1 MGAGQMASV
10 ILPSGPGATPSRW
23 SPDHLRLHR
32 SLLRQPELL
41 PRGASLLLAVSGGQ
55 DSMAMTGLL
64 RDLCGLHHWHLHL
77 WHGDHG
83 WREESQR
90 QAGELQSWAEAQGLP
105 IWVERQPPLQSPA
118 NREAAA
124 RCWRYRCL
132 QRQALRLG
140 CQHVLTAHTASDRAE
155 TVLLHLARGSHRRGL
170 AALRRRLPL
179 AALLEEDPSPAP
191 GKGVGGI
198 AAATLEQEVPGLAP
212 AAASPSPPPA
222 GASLGPVF
230 AAAGPPS
237 APDPSPTLWL
247 VRPLQLFS
255 RQDTER
261 ICRREGWPVWL
272 DASNAQLELSRNRI
286 RAQVL
291 PVLEQL
297 HPGAARRISA
307 QAERLAA
314 EQEQQQELLDLAL
327 SAVQSGPLELDRRAL
342 LRLSVAGQGLLLQH
356 WLRRCRGQELDSRSL
371 ASLLPRLEMRRGP
384 GRMDLAAG
392 WQLGWRGTT
401 LALRPPRPSAGHG

>member
-1 MGAGQMASV
+1 MAVV
-10 ILPSGPGATPSRW
+10 IVPSGPGASQPRW

-41 PRGASLLLAVSGGQ
+41 PRGAPLLLAVSGGQ

-64 RDLCGLHHWHLHL
+64 RDLCGLHHWRLHL

-83 WREESQR
+83 WREESPR
-90 QAGELQSWAEAQGLP
+90 QARELQSWAQGEGLP
-105 IWVERQPPLQSPA
+105 IRVERQPPLQLPV

-124 RCWRYRCL
+124 RRWRYQCL
-132 QRQALRLG
+132 QREAWRLG
-140 CQHVLTAHTASDRAE
+140 CQHVLTAHTATDRAE

-170 AALRRRLPL
+170 AGLRRRLPL
-179 AALLEEDPSPAP
+179 AALLEGGETPVPAERTGRAAVAHSPEDVEVDGHVVASHVPP
-191 GKGVGGI
+191 G
-198 AAATLEQEVPGLAP
+198 
-212 AAASPSPPPA
+212 A
-222 GASLGPVF
+222 GRSLWV
-230 AAAGPPS
+230 
-237 APDPSPTLWL
+237 
-247 VRPLQLFS
+247 VRPLQLLT

-272 DASNAQLELSRNRI
+272 DASNGQLELSRNRV

-291 PVLEQL
+291 PVLENL
-297 HPGAARRISA
+297 HPGAARRISE

-327 SAVQSGPLELDRRAL
+327 IPLQTGPLQLDRRAL
-342 LRLSVAGQGLLLQH
+342 LARSPAVQGLLLQH
-356 WLRRCRGQELDSRSL
+356 WLRRCHGQDLTSRSL
-371 ASLLPRLEMRRGP
+371 ASLLPRLAMQRGP

-392 WQLGWRGTT
+392 WQLCWRGTT
-401 LALRPPRPSAGHG
+401 LTLRPSRPPAGHG

>member
-1 MGAGQMASV
+1 MAGA
-10 ILPSGPGATPSRW
+10 ILPSGLGAPSPRW

-32 SLLRQPELL
+32 SLLRQPQLL

-64 RDLCGLHHWHLHL
+64 RDLCGLHQWRLHL

-83 WREESQR
+83 WRPESR
-90 QAGELQSWAEAQGLP
+90 QQALALQSWAENQGLS
-105 IWVERQPPLQSPA
+105 IRLEHQLPLQASG

-124 RCWRYRCL
+124 RRWRYLCL
-132 QRQALRLG
+132 QREALRLG
-140 CQHVLTAHTASDRAE
+140 CRHVLTAHTASDRAE

-179 AALLEEDPSPAP
+179 EALLEGSLPPLSQLSAD
-191 GKGVGGI
+191 GV
-198 AAATLEQEVPGLAP
+198 AAAPQ
-212 AAASPSPPPA
+212 SPSPLQDDELVPRSPQQAGVEPELTPA
-222 GASLGPVF
+222 MAES
-230 AAAGPPS
+230 S
-237 APDPSPTLWL
+237 AVVSGLSTIWL
-247 VRPLQLFS
+247 VRPLQPFT

-261 ICRREGWPVWL
+261 ICRCQGWPVWQ
-272 DASNAQLELSRNRI
+272 DASNDLLELSRNCI

-291 PVLEQL
+291 PVLERL
-297 HPGAARRISA
+297 HPGAARRISE

-327 SAVQSGPLELDRRAL
+327 TPLRTGPLQLDRRAL
-342 LRLSVAGQGLLLQH
+342 LAVSTAVQGVLLQH

-371 ASLLPRLEMRRGP
+371 AVLLPRLALQRGP

-392 WQLGWRGTT
+392 WQLCWQGTT
-401 LALRPPRPSAGHG
+401 LALRPPRLPAGHG